1 MKNSIHKTKKGAV
14 SIFVVVFFSLL
25 ITVVI
30 VGFIRNSI
38 KDQQSS
44 LTRNLSQSAYDAS
57 QVGIEDAKRLLVR
70 YSGQCPTESSTDTNC
85 IKLKSALQSN
95 ICNSAVSLLTGSEI
109 ISNEVLIQ
117 KDALSNYNQAYTCV
131 TISRTTDDFLGFLN
145 GDDTKIVPLIG
156 TSDYD
161 SIQFQWFTKDNIATG
176 ASRAIINTITNLPK
190 SSDYSISSPPIVAL
204 KLIQAP
210 GNFSTGSLSNSS
222 NTYSRLFIKPDP
234 SFSDAT
240 LTSFN
245 IDAPLSPKIIYRSKC
260 DSNFSSGY
268 ACSVRLSIPSLAD
281 KQISLLEVKPIYN
294 NMDYRVTLW
303 KGDTLV
309 QFNNVQTK
317 IDSTGRASD
326 IYRRIETRVE
336 SSVSQSYPTSAVEIS
351 GNLCKDFGVTDVAST
366 IYRSC
371 TP

>member
-1 MKNSIHKTKKGAV
+1 MKKNIFKTNNGAV
-14 SIFVVVFFSLL
+14 SIFVVIFFSLL

-38 KDQQSS
+38 KDQQAS
-44 LTRNLSQSAYDAS
+44 LARNLSQSAYDAS

-70 YSGQCPTESSTDTNC
+70 YSRQCPTESSTDANC
-85 IKLKSALQSN
+85 VELKSALQSN
-95 ICNSAVSLLTGSEI
+95 RCNNAVSLLTGSEI
-109 ISNEVLIQ
+109 VSNEVLIQ

-131 TISRTTDDFLGFLN
+131 TISRTTDDFLGYLN
-145 GDDTKIVPLIG
+145 GDDAKVVPLLGIG
-156 TSDYD
+156 DFD
-161 SIQFQWFTKDNIATG
+161 SIQFQWFTRDNIASNATS
-176 ASRAIINTITNLPK
+176 ATLNTITNLPK
-190 SSDYSISSPPIVAL
+190 AIDYNLNSPPIVAL

-210 GNFSTGSLSNSS
+210 SSFDSSTLSNSS
-222 NTYSRLFIKPDP
+222 NTYSRLLIKPDP
-234 SFSDAT
+234 SYSDPT

-260 DSNFSSGY
+260 DANFSSGY
-268 ACSVRLSIPSLAD
+268 SCSVKLSLPTLTD
-281 KQISLLEVKPIYN
+281 RQISLLEVKSLYN

-303 KGDTLV
+303 KGDNLV

-326 IYRRIETRVE
+326 IFRRIETRVE
-336 SSVSQSYPTSAVEIS
+336 SSFSQAYPVSAVEITGS
-351 GNLCKDFGVTDVAST
+351 LCKDFGVTDVAST
-366 IYRSC
+366 PYRTC